1 MTKRRKAYALPL
13 PSDWIEHETATING
27 RTLTRGTELSVRGAR
42 GRYRFLKHV
51 ERPERGIEWIETWG
65 GPKGCETQ
73 RSFRPE
79 QVRTVHRVKTTDKAL
94 MMARKGEKK

>member
-1 MTKRRKAYALPL
+1 MSRRRAAALPL
-13 PSDWIEHETATING
+13 PPDWEEREETTING
-27 RTLTRGTELSVRGAR
+27 RTVEPGTELSIRGAR
-42 GRYRFLKHV
+42 GRFRFLKHV
-51 ERPERGIEWIETWG
+51 TRPERGLEWIECWG

-79 QVRTVHRVKTTDKAL
+79 QVRTVHRIKTTDKAL